1 MNKKLIGLA
10 LLLSFAVGLGAC
22 NNETPTD
29 GGTSP
34 GASPAETSP
43 SPAAT

>member
-10 LLLSFAVGLGAC
+10 LLLSLTVGLGAC
-22 NNETPTD
+22 NQETPAD
-29 GGTSP
+29 GGASP
-34 GASPAETSP
+34 GASPAESP

>member
-22 NNETPTD
+22 NSEPADTGATPE
-29 GGTSP
+29 
-34 GASPAETSP
+34 ASPAETASP
-43 SPAAT
+43 TTTP